1 MVRTVPP
8 LSRIRRLPEAAPV
21 SAAFAAAANDGAAL
35 KAEANAPTMVL
46 ASNIRRDIM
55 LGPGEG
61 EHVQP
66 PR

>member
-1 MVRTVPP
+1 
-8 LSRIRRLPEAAPV
+8 V

-55 LGPGEG
+55 LGPGKG

>member
-1 MVRTVPP
+1 M
-8 LSRIRRLPEAAPV
+8 